1 MPARTMAISN
11 SQRKFPLAPLQPWV
25 WAVPFALWAALL
37 LLAFVTGSHEQSPH
51 NPVPWWLVV
60 VFGTALLPA
69 GLVSGL
75 AHRDIGIKGN
85 ALEVSGGLFFVRQV
99 PVNELALDQARIL
112 ALDEHTEL
120 KPLLQLFGFSPPGF
134 NVGHYLLRNRSR
146 AFCLLTSRQ
155 RVLYLPLRNGKPALL
170 LSPEHPQALL
180 DAVRQAQTQTQT
192 QG

>member
-69 GLVSGL
+69 GLVTGL
-75 AHRDIGIKGN
+75 AHREVGINGD
-85 ALEVSGGLFFVRQV
+85 ALEASGGLFFARKV
-99 PVNELALDQARIL
+99 PASELALDQARIL

-120 KPLLQLFGFSPPGF
+120 KPLLQLFGFSLPGF
-134 NVGHYLLRNRSR
+134 KVGHYLLRNRSR

-155 RVLYLPLRNGKPALL
+155 RVLHLPLRNGKPALL

-180 DAVRQAQTQTQT
+180 DALRSSASNA
-192 QG
+192 GARG